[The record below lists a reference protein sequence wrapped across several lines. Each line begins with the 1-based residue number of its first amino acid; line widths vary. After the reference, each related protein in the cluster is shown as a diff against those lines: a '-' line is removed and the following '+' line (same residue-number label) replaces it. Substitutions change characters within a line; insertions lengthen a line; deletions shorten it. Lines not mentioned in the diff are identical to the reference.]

1 MSLKGNLEDVSVV
14 DVIQFIY
21 IGGRTGTLGFRANDV
36 EARLG
41 FQRGRITNAWRTNG
55 PRLGE
60 LLVKAGALDEASLK
74 RALAAQEEERP
85 RRSIGQ
91 VLISMAL
98 VPQEKIHEVLGRH
111 FGSLVQEIVS
121 LASGTFEFVL
131 DDVWPV
137 EDLAAF
143 PGDVAAKVELDTQMI
158 LLEALNALDEMRR
171 GDRPAAARDPV
182 EGEFAS
188 ERTLTDDEVVAA
200 LAADAS
206 APAAPATGTITPT
219 PTPTPTPVN
228 RTSFSSTSLPVMA
241 AFPRIQVVTTD
252 TGLAERL
259 RNALATEH
267 ARVSSVTA
275 RDAGSTLPGE
285 SAPIVVIDIRGSSLS
300 VESIR
305 GLRRTRP
312 RASVVAYCQPHV
324 PLNQVYDAGAAAAVH
339 GDETA
344 LAACVKG
351 MYRSRTELS
360 TDSLVADGIRE
371 GFARLRRIV
380 GELRSGLLS
389 TTVSLNLMNAVAES
403 LDRAILFVIQGELLI
418 PLGAFGVV
426 SSGKKL
432 FELSRNLQISLRE
445 PSVFTECMETGRARL
460 ARYEEANLPKSF
472 KEIVNRP
479 RAGHVAVLPVSGS
492 QRVIA
497 IIYVDNGNKDRP
509 IADIQVLEL
518 AAFQLGL
525 ALENEFLRRAR
536 DTARANARSPQ
547 LRAS

>member
-21 IGGRTGTLGFRANDV
+21 IGGRTGTLGFRTEDM

-41 FQRGRITNAWRTNG
+41 FQRGRITNAWRTGG

-60 LLVKAGALDEASLK
+60 LLVAGNALDGAGLA
-74 RALAAQEEERP
+74 RALAVQEEERP

-91 VLISMAL
+91 VLISLGL

-121 LASGTFEFVL
+121 LQRGTFEFVL

-171 GDRPAAARDPV
+171 GDRPTPARDPAHD
-182 EGEFAS
+182 EFVS

-200 LAADAS
+200 LSAEAAAPS
-206 APAAPATGTITPT
+206 APAAGSLTPT
-219 PTPTPTPVN
+219 PTPAPVN

-259 RNALATEH
+259 RAALANEN
-267 ARVSSVTA
+267 ARVSSVPA

-312 RASVVAYCQPHV
+312 RATVVAYCQPHV

-360 TDSLVADGIRE
+360 TESLVADGIRE

-460 ARYEEANLPKSF
+460 ARYEEANLPKAF

>member
-21 IGGRTGTLGFRANDV
+21 IGGRTGTLGFRANEA

-41 FQRGRITNAWRTNG
+41 FQRGRITNAWRTG
-55 PRLGE
+55 APRLGE
-60 LLVKAGALDEASLK
+60 LLVAASALDEPNLK
-74 RALAAQEEERP
+74 RALINQEAERP

-91 VLISMAL
+91 VLISLGL
-98 VPQEKIHEVLGRH
+98 VPQEKIHEVLARH
-111 FGSLVQEIVS
+111 FASLVQEIVT
-121 LASGTFEFVL
+121 LQRGTFEFVL

-137 EDLAAF
+137 EDLTAF
-143 PGDVAAKVELDTQMI
+143 PGDVAAKVELDTQMV
-158 LLEALNALDEMRR
+158 LLEALSALDEMRR
-171 GDRPAAARDPV
+171 DGRPGPGIDPAN
-182 EGEFAS
+182 EEFVS

-200 LAADAS
+200 LTAEPGASLAAAGH
-206 APAAPATGTITPT
+206 A
-219 PTPTPTPVN
+219 TPTPTPVA
-228 RTSFSSTSLPVMA
+228 RSSFSSTSLPVMA
-241 AFPRIQVVTTD
+241 TFPRIQVVTTD

-259 RNALATEH
+259 RNALATEN
-267 ARVSSVTA
+267 ARVSAVPA

-305 GLRRTRP
+305 ALRRTRP

-344 LAACVKG
+344 LAACVRG

-360 TDSLVADGIRE
+360 TESLVADGIRE

-403 LDRAILFVIQGELLI
+403 LDRAILFVIQQDLLI

-445 PSVFTECMETGRARL
+445 PSVFTECVETGRARL

-479 RAGHVAVLPVSGS
+479 RAGQIAVLPVSGS

-536 DTARANARSPQ
+536 DTARAAARSPQ
-547 LRAS
+547 LRNAS

>member
-21 IGGRTGTLGFRANDV
+21 IGGRTGTLGFRTADK

-41 FQRGRITNAWRTNG
+41 FQRGRITNAWRTG
-55 PRLGE
+55 APRLGE
-60 LLVKAGALDEASLK
+60 LLVNAGALDQAGLK
-74 RALAAQEEERP
+74 RALALQEDERP
-85 RRSIGQ
+85 RRSLGQ

-98 VPQEKIHEVLGRH
+98 VPQEKIHEALTKH
-111 FGSLVQEIVS
+111 FSGLVQEIVT
-121 LASGTFEFVL
+121 LQFGTFEFVL
-131 DDVWPV
+131 DDIWPV
-137 EDLAAF
+137 EELVSF
-143 PGDVAAKVELDTQMI
+143 PGDVAAKVELDTQMV
-158 LLEALNALDEMRR
+158 LLEALNALDEMKR
-171 GDRPAAARDPV
+171 GERPSPARDASD
-182 EGEFAS
+182 EFVS
-188 ERTLTDDEVVAA
+188 ERTLTDDEVVAM
-200 LAADAS
+200 LASETVVAPPPPPPPAPSPPAS
-206 APAAPATGTITPT
+206 GPSPA
-219 PTPTPTPVN
+219 
-228 RTSFSSTSLPVMA
+228 RSSFSSTSLPVIS

-259 RNALATEH
+259 RNGLATDN
-267 ARVSSVTA
+267 ARVIMVPA
-275 RDAGSTLPGE
+275 REAGSTLPGE
-285 SAPIVVIDIRGSSLS
+285 SAPIVVMDIRGSSVS

-305 GLRRTRP
+305 SLRRTRP

-324 PLNQVYDAGAAAAVH
+324 PMNQVYDAGAAAAVH
-339 GDETA
+339 GDEVA
-344 LAACVKG
+344 LAACVRG
-351 MYRSRTELS
+351 VNRTRNELS
-360 TDSLVADGIRE
+360 NDSLVADGIRE

-403 LDRAILFVIQGELLI
+403 LDRAILFVIQQDLLI

-445 PSVFTECMETGRARL
+445 PSVFTECVETGKARL
-460 ARYEEANLPKSF
+460 ARYEEANLPKAF

-479 RAGHVAVLPVSGS
+479 RAGQIAVLPVAGS

-497 IIYVDNGNKDRP
+497 IIYVDNGGKDRP

-536 DTARANARSPQ
+536 DTARAAMRTTQ

>member
-21 IGGRTGTLGFRANDV
+21 IGGRTGTLGFQAGDV

-41 FQRGRITNAWRTNG
+41 FQRGRITNAWCTG
-55 PRLGE
+55 APRLGE
-60 LLVKAGALDEASLK
+60 LLVAGNALDGAGLA
-74 RALAAQEEERP
+74 RALATQEEERP

-91 VLISMAL
+91 VLISLGL
-98 VPQEKIHEVLGRH
+98 VSQDKINEVLSRH

-121 LASGTFEFVL
+121 LQRGTFEFVL

-158 LLEALNALDEMRR
+158 LLEALNALDEMKK
-171 GDRPAAARDPV
+171 GDRPTPRDPV
-182 EGEFAS
+182 QDEFAS

-200 LAADAS
+200 LTADAA
-206 APAAPATGTITPT
+206 APAALTAGNVTPT
-219 PTPTPTPVN
+219 PAPVN

-259 RNALATEH
+259 RNALATEN
-267 ARVSSVTA
+267 ARVASVPA

-351 MYRSRTELS
+351 MYRARTELS
-360 TDSLVADGIRE
+360 TESLVADGIRE

-460 ARYEEANLPKSF
+460 ARYEEANLPKAF

>member
-21 IGGRTGTLGFRANDV
+21 IGGRTGTLGLRTEV
-36 EARLG
+36 REARLG
-41 FQRGRITNAWRTNG
+41 FTRGRITNAWRTG
-55 PRLGE
+55 APRLGE
-60 LLVKAGALDEASLK
+60 LLVAAGALDAAGLE
-74 RALAAQEEERP
+74 RALAVQEEERP

-91 VLISMAL
+91 VLIGLGL
-98 VPQEKIHEVLGRH
+98 VPQEKIHEALVKH
-111 FGSLVQEIVS
+111 FTSLVQEIVTMQ
-121 LASGTFEFVL
+121 LGTFEFVL

-137 EDLAAF
+137 EELAAF

-158 LLEALNALDEMRR
+158 LLEALNALDELRT
-171 GDRPAAARDPV
+171 GERPSAALDITNQ
-182 EGEFAS
+182 EFVS
-188 ERTLTDDEVVAA
+188 ERTLTDDEVVTA
-200 LAADAS
+200 LAADS
-206 APAAPATGTITPT
+206 AIPTAALGPGNL
-219 PTPTPTPVN
+219 TPTPTPV
-228 RTSFSSTSLPVMA
+228 RSSFSSTSLTQMA
-241 AFPRIQVVTTD
+241 GFPRVQVVTTD
-252 TGLAERL
+252 NGLAERL
-259 RNALATEH
+259 RTALASEN
-267 ARVSSVTA
+267 ARVMAVPA

-285 SAPIVVIDIRGSSLS
+285 AAAVVVMDIRGSSLS

-305 GLRRTRP
+305 ALRRTRP

-324 PLNQVYDAGAAAAVH
+324 PLHQVYDAGAAAAVH
-339 GDETA
+339 GDEIA
-344 LAACVKG
+344 LAACVRAFNRA
-351 MYRSRTELS
+351 RSELS
-360 TDSLVADGIRE
+360 TESLVSDGIRE

-380 GELRSGLLS
+380 GDLRSGLLS

-403 LDRAILFVIQGELLI
+403 LDRAILFVIQQEMLI

-445 PSVFTECMETGRARL
+445 SSVFTECVETGKARL
-460 ARYEEANLPKSF
+460 ARYEEANLPRDF

-479 RAGHVAVLPVSGS
+479 RAGQIAVLPVAGS

-497 IIYVDNGNKDRP
+497 IIYTDNGNKDRP

-536 DTARANARSPQ
+536 DTALTAAARSAP
-547 LRAS
+547 LRNAS

>member
-21 IGGRTGTLGFRANDV
+21 IGGRTGTLGFRTQDG

-41 FQRGRITNAWRTNG
+41 FQRGRITNAWRTG
-55 PRLGE
+55 APRLGE
-60 LLVKAGALDEASLK
+60 LLVAAGALDDASLK
-74 RALAAQEEERP
+74 RALATQEEERP

-91 VLISMAL
+91 VLISLGL
-98 VPQEKIHEVLGRH
+98 VVQEKVHEVLARH
-111 FGSLVQEIVS
+111 FTALVQDIV
-121 LASGTFEFVL
+121 AQQRGTFEFVL

-171 GDRPAAARDPV
+171 GERPASARDSAN
-182 EGEFAS
+182 EEFVS

-200 LAADAS
+200 LAAEPAS
-206 APAAPATGTITPT
+206 PLATTSSPGTPT
-219 PTPTPTPVN
+219 PTPTSVV
-228 RTSFSSTSLPVMA
+228 RSSFSSTSLPAMA

-252 TGLAERL
+252 TGLAERV
-259 RNALATEH
+259 RNALATEN
-267 ARVSSVTA
+267 ARVSAVPA

-305 GLRRTRP
+305 ALRRTRP

-344 LAACVKG
+344 LAACVRG
-351 MYRSRTELS
+351 LYRARTELS
-360 TDSLVADGIRE
+360 TESLVADGIRE

-403 LDRAILFVIQGELLI
+403 LDRAILFVIQQDLLI

-432 FELSRNLQISLRE
+432 FELSRNLQITLRE
-445 PSVFTECMETGRARL
+445 PSVFTECVETGRARL

-479 RAGHVAVLPVSGS
+479 RAGQIAVLPVSGS

-547 LRAS
+547 LRNAS